1 MQKPTNNNIFFQL
14 NQPKLFNFL
23 QYEISDNDPVR
34 KLSSILEGLDFSS
47 LMQVFSYKTKVH
59 PIRMF
64 SIIVYAYSRN
74 LTSTRDIEMACH
86 ENIKFRFLL
95 QDSKIPDH
103 STISRFLVKTEDI
116 LPDLFEQFVEKIFEM
131 ENISTETIYIDGT
144 KIEAYANKYTFV
156 WKKSIE
162 KYRTRLDEKILELI
176 SNFNDDFNLQ
186 SENKLFRKD
195 GLELEFLYSNKN
207 NTVQYFWNPET
218 NKKIKYNAR
227 FRILSNKSKE
237 NVSSNYGKQLR
248 MNRSIQVEGA
258 FAVLKEDMKL
268 RKLKVR
274 SKKSVLREI
283 CLFCIAYNFNRYLS
297 RNINNRLGTT
307 LHSLKVA

>member
-47 LMQVFSYKTKVH
+47 LMQAFSYKTKVH

-176 SNFNDDFNLQ
+176 SNF
-186 SENKLFRKD
+186 
-195 GLELEFLYSNKN
+195 
-207 NTVQYFWNPET
+207 
-218 NKKIKYNAR
+218 
-227 FRILSNKSKE
+227 
-237 NVSSNYGKQLR
+237 
-248 MNRSIQVEGA
+248 
-258 FAVLKEDMKL
+258 
-268 RKLKVR
+268 
-274 SKKSVLREI
+274 
-283 CLFCIAYNFNRYLS
+283 
-297 RNINNRLGTT
+297 
-307 LHSLKVA
+307 